1 MLQSYFKPAWR
12 NMLHNRTSS
21 LINISGLSIGIACTL
36 LIVIFIKNELSYD
49 RFHKDANRIFQVV
62 LNGNMDGQE
71 FWAGNTPPP
80 VGAALTSNIPEIE
93 SFTRFYKPNDIVVR
107 YEESNATEKYF
118 TEKNILAVDSNFLQL
133 FDFKVIEGDAA
144 TALMKPGSVIITEE
158 MAKKYFGNEGAIG
171 KTLLMRDDKKPF
183 AVTAV
188 IKNVPSQSSIQ
199 FDFLVPVAD
208 FPVVKR
214 FSWSWVWLQMMCYV
228 KLKENV
234 QTDKPSIRQ
243 LETKFPA
250 MVKVQAANGFKR
262 IGKPFDEFLKSGGK
276 WDLHLMP
283 LTDVHLRSATIGMP
297 WLSHISNIKYIY
309 VFGSIAL
316 FIILLACVNFMNLST
331 ARASRRSKEVGI
343 RKVAGSTRAQ
353 LIKQFL
359 SEAFLYS
366 FISSI
371 VAVSLVALLLEGFSM
386 IIDEPISFQTAF
398 SPLIWSSLLALTIVV
413 GLLAGS
419 YPALY
424 LTSFKPV
431 LVLKGKNLLSG
442 NKKNLLIRNGLVIFQ
457 FTISTMMIVGTLVVL
472 KQLQFFRNTDMGFNK
487 ENVLIITST
496 NRLGES
502 EENFRDAITQ
512 MPGIISASI
521 TSSIPSGSIFG
532 DSYKAQPDENASSV
546 KDIGLSSFMVDESF
560 IPTLNIK
567 VVQGRNFSKEFSDS
581 SSVILN
587 QEAVKQIG
595 WKDPIGKWVD
605 YPGGDDVR
613 FKVIGVVR
621 NFNIESLQATITP
634 FALFHISSKTYN
646 PDFNII
652 AKIKSQDLSR
662 VINQVESKWKSFA
675 STEPFDYN
683 FLDAAFDSQYRSEKR
698 LGSIFSIFAALS
710 IFIACLGLFGLS
722 AFMAERRTKEIGVR
736 KVLGASVSNVV
747 VLLSKDFLRLT
758 LIAIVIAFPVAWYF
772 MNKWLEDFAYR
783 INITWTIFLMAGLST
798 LLITLVTISF
808 QAIGAAMANPVK
820 SLRTE

>member
-1 MLQSYFKPAWR
+1 M
-12 NMLHNRTSS
+12 
-21 LINISGLSIGIACTL
+21 
-36 LIVIFIKNELSYD
+36 
-49 RFHKDANRIFQVV
+49 
-62 LNGNMDGQE
+62 
-71 FWAGNTPPP
+71 
-80 VGAALTSNIPEIE
+80 
-93 SFTRFYKPNDIVVR
+93 
-107 YEESNATEKYF
+107 
-118 TEKNILAVDSNFLQL
+118 
-133 FDFKVIEGDAA
+133 
-144 TALMKPGSVIITEE
+144 
-158 MAKKYFGNEGAIG
+158 
-171 KTLLMRDDKKPF
+171 
-183 AVTAV
+183 
-188 IKNVPSQSSIQ
+188 
-199 FDFLVPVAD
+199 
-208 FPVVKR
+208 
-214 FSWSWVWLQMMCYV
+214 
-228 KLKENV
+228 
-234 QTDKPSIRQ
+234 
-243 LETKFPA
+243 
-250 MVKVQAANGFKR
+250 
-262 IGKPFDEFLKSGGK
+262 
-276 WDLHLMP
+276 
-283 LTDVHLRSATIGMP
+283 
-297 WLSHISNIKYIY
+297 
-309 VFGSIAL
+309 
-316 FIILLACVNFMNLST
+316 
-331 ARASRRSKEVGI
+331 
-343 RKVAGSTRAQ
+343 
-353 LIKQFL
+353 
-359 SEAFLYS
+359 
-366 FISSI
+366 
-371 VAVSLVALLLEGFSM
+371 
-386 IIDEPISFQTAF
+386 
-398 SPLIWSSLLALTIVV
+398 
-413 GLLAGS
+413 
-419 YPALY
+419 Y

-431 LVLKGKNLLSG
+431 LVLKGKISRVVT
-442 NKKNLLIRNGLVIFQ
+442 KNLLIRNGLVIFQ

-512 MPGIISASI
+512 IPGIISASI
-521 TSSIPSGSIFG
+521 TSSIPSGSVFG

-546 KDIGLSSFMVDESF
+546 KDIGLNSFMVDESF

-595 WKDPIGKWVD
+595 WKDAIGKWID

-646 PDFNII
+646 PDFNIV
-652 AKIKSQDLSR
+652 AKLKSQDLSR
-662 VINQVESKWKSFA
+662 VINQVESKWKNFA

-698 LGSIFSIFAALS
+698 LGTIFSIFAALS

-758 LIAIVIAFPVAWYF
+758 LIALVIAFPVAWYL
-772 MNKWLEDFAYR
+772 MSKWLEDFAYR

-798 LLITLVTISF
+798 LIITLVTISF